1 MVARQGLNCSEIT
14 VNRFTFVSVN
24 ILKQGISTQMG
35 GGGGICMGSNE
46 KLLAKTF
53 TSDDDGFFRKV
64 S

>member
-35 GGGGICMGSNE
+35 GGGICMGSNE